1 MPIRVQSKSH
11 PDIQIYWG
19 FDKFEN
25 EELLKYALD
34 GDIWFH
40 VDKHSSAH
48 IYVRLLQK
56 YTIETMPPE
65 LIAEAAQITKE
76 NSIEGC
82 KLNNLTIIY
91 TPYQNI
97 LKDGSMDVG
106 TVSFHNDKA
115 VRRTIVKEKDKE
127 FLKYVKHNKV
137 EDTKSNLM
145 QDKLDYEKEQRRQQR
160 ALAKQMERQ

>member
-48 IYVRLLQK
+48 IYVRLLQQ
-56 YTIETMPPE
+56 YTIENMPPE

-115 VRRTIVKEKDKE
+115 VKRTVVREKDKE
-127 FLKYVKHNKV
+127 FLKYVKHNKI

-145 QDKLDYEKEQRRQQR
+145 QDKLDYEKQQRRQQR
-160 ALAKQMERQ
+160 ALAK